1 MASRYSNPQ
10 MILVVDND
18 QETRHEV
25 GALLEHW
32 GYCAVE
38 AGTLDAALAALA
50 RLGHCD
56 LVVSELVLPCAGTP
70 TLVTDLFD
78 RHPAQPLLLTTEV
91 PHYLAPCTRYFADIG
106 VAPPPIVL
114 KPLHVAELLAAVQ
127 SVIGPARAGDDYGR
141 GSGSG
146 GLDWTVRVA

>member
-1 MASRYSNPQ
+1 MAPRYSNPQ
-10 MILVVDND
+10 LILVVDDD
-18 QETRHEV
+18 QDTRREV

-32 GYCAVE
+32 GYCTVE
-38 AGTLDAALAALA
+38 AATLDDALGVLA
-50 RLGHCD
+50 RLGRCD
-56 LVVSELVLPCAGTP
+56 LIVSELVLPCGGTP

-78 RHPAQPLLLTTEV
+78 RHPAQPLVLTTEV
-91 PHYLAPCTRYFADIG
+91 PHYLAPCARYFAEIG

-114 KPLHVAELLAAVQ
+114 KPLRVAELLSTVQ
-127 SVIGPARAGDDYGR
+127 SLIGPARVGGDGNR